1 MLKKLS
7 SIKEKFKDFVLW
19 NKVKILLHKHKKR
32 PYFHEREVWYCSV
45 GANIGREQDGGGK
58 RFLRPIIILKKFNNE
73 IFYGVPL
80 TKNKKG
86 EFYFNFSFK
95 NKESSA
101 IISQMRLI
109 DAKRLQHKM
118 GYISDKDY
126 KELKQKI
133 KQMFA

>member
-1 MLKKLS
+1 MLKKIFS
-7 SIKEKFKDFVLW
+7 TKEKIKDFLSW
-19 NKVKILLHKHKKR
+19 NKIKKYLHEHKER
-32 PYFHEREVWYCSV
+32 PHFHEREIWFCSV
-45 GANIGREQDGGGK
+45 GINIGREQDGGGK
-58 RFLRPIIILKKFNNE
+58 QSLRPIIILKKFNNE
-73 IFYGVPL
+73 IFYGIPL

-86 EFYFNFSFK
+86 KFYFNFLFK

-101 IISQMRLI
+101 ILSQMRLI

-118 GYISDKDY
+118 GYILDKDY